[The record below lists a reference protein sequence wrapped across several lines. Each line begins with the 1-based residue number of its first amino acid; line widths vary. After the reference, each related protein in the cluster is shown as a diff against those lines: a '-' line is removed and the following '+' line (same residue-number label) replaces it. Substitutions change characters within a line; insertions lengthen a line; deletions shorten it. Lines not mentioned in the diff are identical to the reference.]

1 MHNAMW
7 LKDVLV
13 YLVAAGILIPLFHR
27 ARVSA
32 VVGFIALGALLG
44 PHGLG
49 QWAGQVPALSYLT
62 ITDQHRAAQFG
73 ELGVIFLLF
82 LLGLE
87 FSAQKL
93 WALRREVFGLGLLQ
107 VVFSGALLAAGL
119 AMCGLSTDLALV
131 TGVALAMSS
140 TALVMQILVSER
152 RATAPIGK
160 TALAILLFQDLA
172 VVAVLLAA
180 ELIGGPV
187 QNLALVVGLAL
198 LKGVAAVGLILLAGR
213 FVLGPLVGAA
223 ARTGARD
230 LLMAVTLVVVAGT
243 AGLTQAA
250 GLSAALG
257 AFLSGMLLSGTVYQ
271 HQISVDLEPFKGL
284 LIGVFFVSVG
294 MGVDLSAILPVLHWV
309 LVAAAGVIL
318 AKFAATYG
326 AARLLKVEAPLAGE
340 LGLLLSQTG
349 EFAFVVI
356 GLLQAKGVLE
366 GQAAGFIV
374 AVVTLTLVL
383 TPWLAQAGGAV
394 RVRLERALQD
404 AQVFSVPEGGACGDR
419 RIRSGRAD
427 RGREPGGPKRALRG
441 AGCRCGAGAAGAGCG
456 APGVPG
462 RCQPRGDPRPRG
474 AGAGE
479 RGGRH
484 LGRGPCRRG
493 HGARRASPQA
503 GRGGAGPGE
512 GCRPCPAAGGVGR
525 ARRDPGSGG
534 GEPAS
539 GRPCPAQSRPVRG
552 GGDDPSGRGPRPR
565 ARPPHRGWL
574 NRQSPVV
581 AGGLS

>member
-87 FSAQKL
+87 FSAEKL

-107 VVFSGALLAAGL
+107 VVFSGALLAIGL
-119 AMCGLSTDLALV
+119 RVSGVATDLALV

-187 QNLALVVGLAL
+187 HNLWLVVGLAL
-198 LKGVAAVGLILLAGR
+198 LKGGAAIAIILLAGR

-257 AFLSGMLLSGTVYQ
+257 AFLSGMMLSGTVYQ

-318 AKFAATYG
+318 AKFIATYG

-340 LGLLLSQTG
+340 LALLLSQTG

-383 TPWLAQAGGAV
+383 TPWLAKAGGAV
-394 RVRLERALQD
+394 RVRLERARQD
-404 AQVFSVPEGGACGDR
+404 GQAFAVPEGGHVVIGGFGRVGRIVAESLEAQGVPFVALDADATRVGLERAAGRQVFLGDASR
-419 RIRSGRAD
+419 EEILARVALERASAVVVTLD
-427 RGREPGGPKRALRG
+427 EAHAAEGMVRAALRLKADAVVLARVKDAPHARRLAALG
-441 AGCRCGAGAAGAGCG
+441 ARDVIPEAVEASLHLAGL
-456 APGVPG
+456 VL
-462 RCQPRGDPRPRG
+462 RN
-474 AGAGE
+474 
-479 RGGRH
+479 
-484 LGRGPCRRG
+484 LGRSEEEVMA
-493 HGARRASPQA
+493 HLDEA
-503 GRGGAGPGE
+503 
-512 GCRPCPAAGGVGR
+512 R
-525 ARRDPGSGG
+525 AR
-534 GEPAS
+534 E
-539 GRPCPAQSRPVRG
+539 
-552 GGDDPSGRGPRPR
+552 R
-565 ARPPHRGWL
+565 ARLTEGD
-574 NRQSPVV
+574 
-581 AGGLS
+581 

>member
-107 VVFSGALLAAGL
+107 VIFSGALLAAGL
-119 AMCGLSTDLALV
+119 AVCGLSTDLAVV

-198 LKGVAAVGLILLAGR
+198 LKGVAAVGIILLAGR

-294 MGVDLSAILPVLHWV
+294 MGVDLSAILPELHWV

-404 AQVFSVPEGGACGDR
+404 AQVFSVPEGGHVVIGGFGRVGRIVAESLEAQSVPFVALDADAVRVRLERAAGRQVFLGDASR
-419 RIRSGRAD
+419 EEILARVALERASAVVVTLD
-427 RGREPGGPKRALRG
+427 EAHAAEAMVRAALRLKPD
-441 AGCRCGAGAAGAGCG
+441 AVVLARVKDAAHA
-456 APGVPG
+456 
-462 RCQPRGDPRPRG
+462 
-474 AGAGE
+474 
-479 RGGRH
+479 
-484 LGRGPCRRG
+484 RRLAAL
-493 HGARRASPQA
+493 GARDVIPEAVEASLHLA
-503 GRGGAGPGE
+503 GLVLRNLGLSEEAVMTHLDE
-512 GCRPCPAAGGVGR
+512 AR
-525 ARRDPGSGG
+525 AR
-534 GEPAS
+534 E
-539 GRPCPAQSRPVRG
+539 
-552 GGDDPSGRGPRPR
+552 R
-565 ARPPHRGWL
+565 ARL
-574 NRQSPVV
+574 TE
-581 AGGLS
+581 GG

>member
-1 MHNAMW
+1 MW

-107 VVFSGALLAAGL
+107 VIFSGALLAAGL
-119 AMCGLSTDLALV
+119 AVCGLSTDLAVV

-198 LKGVAAVGLILLAGR
+198 LKGVAAVGIILLAGR

-294 MGVDLSAILPVLHWV
+294 MGVDLSAILPELHWV

-404 AQVFSVPEGGACGDR
+404 AQVFSVPEGGHVVIGGFGRVGRIVAESLEAQSVPFVALDADAVRVRLERAAGRQVFLGDASR
-419 RIRSGRAD
+419 EEILARVALERASAVVVTLD
-427 RGREPGGPKRALRG
+427 EAHAAEAMVRAALRLKPD
-441 AGCRCGAGAAGAGCG
+441 AVVLARVKDAAHA
-456 APGVPG
+456 
-462 RCQPRGDPRPRG
+462 
-474 AGAGE
+474 
-479 RGGRH
+479 
-484 LGRGPCRRG
+484 RRLAAL
-493 HGARRASPQA
+493 GARDVIPEAVEASLHLA
-503 GRGGAGPGE
+503 GLVLRNLGLSEEAVMTHLDE
-512 GCRPCPAAGGVGR
+512 AR
-525 ARRDPGSGG
+525 AR
-534 GEPAS
+534 E
-539 GRPCPAQSRPVRG
+539 
-552 GGDDPSGRGPRPR
+552 R
-565 ARPPHRGWL
+565 ARL
-574 NRQSPVV
+574 TE
-581 AGGLS
+581 GG

>member
-49 QWAGQVPALSYLT
+49 QWAGQAPALSYLT

-87 FSAQKL
+87 FSAEKL

-107 VVFSGALLAAGL
+107 VVFSGTLLAIGL
-119 AMCGLSTDLALV
+119 RVSGVATDLALV

-187 QNLALVVGLAL
+187 HNLWLVVGLAL
-198 LKGVAAVGLILLAGR
+198 LKGVAAVGIILLAGR
-213 FVLGPLVGAA
+213 FVLAPLVGAA

-243 AGLTQAA
+243 AGLTEAA

-257 AFLSGMLLSGTVYQ
+257 AFLSGMMLSGTVYQ

-309 LVAAAGVIL
+309 LVAAAAVIL
-318 AKFAATYG
+318 AKFIATYG

-340 LGLLLSQTG
+340 LALLLSQTG
-349 EFAFVVI
+349 EFAFVVL
-356 GLLQAKGVLE
+356 GLLQTKGVLD
-366 GQAAGFIV
+366 GAAAGFIV

-383 TPWLAQAGGAV
+383 TPWLAQAGGLV
-394 RVRLERALQD
+394 RVRLERVRQD
-404 AQVFSVPEGGACGDR
+404 AQAFAAPEGGHVVIGGFGR
-419 RIRSGRAD
+419 VGRIVAESLEAQGVPFVALDAD
-427 RGREPGGPKRALRG
+427 ATRVGLER
-441 AGCRCGAGAAGAGCG
+441 AAGRQVFLGDASREEILARVAVERASAVVVTLDEAHAAEGMVRATLRLKADAVVLARVKDAPHARRLAALGARDVIPEAVEASLHLAGL
-456 APGVPG
+456 VL
-462 RCQPRGDPRPRG
+462 RN
-474 AGAGE
+474 
-479 RGGRH
+479 
-484 LGRGPCRRG
+484 LGRSEEEVMA
-493 HGARRASPQA
+493 HLD
-503 GRGGAGPGE
+503 
-512 GCRPCPAAGGVGR
+512 AAR
-525 ARRDPGSGG
+525 AR
-534 GEPAS
+534 E
-539 GRPCPAQSRPVRG
+539 
-552 GGDDPSGRGPRPR
+552 R
-565 ARPPHRGWL
+565 ARLTEGD
-574 NRQSPVV
+574 
-581 AGGLS
+581 

>member
-49 QWAGQVPALSYLT
+49 QWAGQVPALSYVT
-62 ITDQHRAAQFG
+62 IADQHRAAQFG

-87 FSAQKL
+87 FSAEKL

-107 VVFSGALLAAGL
+107 VVFSGAMLAVGL
-119 AMCGLSTDLALV
+119 ALCGLPTDLALV

-180 ELIGGPV
+180 ELIGGPA
-187 QNLALVVGLAL
+187 QNLWLVVGLAL
-198 LKGVAAVGLILLAGR
+198 AKAGAAVAIILLAGR
-213 FVLGPLVGAA
+213 FVLAPLVGAA
-223 ARTGARD
+223 AHTGARD

-257 AFLSGMLLSGTVYQ
+257 AFLSGMMLSGTAYQ

-294 MGVDLSAILPVLHWV
+294 MGVDLLVLLPVLHLV
-309 LVAAAGVIL
+309 LLAAAGVIL
-318 AKFAATYG
+318 AKFLATYL

-340 LGLLLSQTG
+340 LAPLLSQTG
-349 EFAFVVI
+349 EFAFVVL
-356 GLLQAKGVLE
+356 GLLQARGVLE
-366 GQAAGFIV
+366 GKAAGFIV

-383 TPWLAQAGGAV
+383 TPWLAKAGGMV
-394 RVRLERALQD
+394 RVRLERARQD
-404 AQVFSVPEGGACGDR
+404 AQVFAAPEGGHVVIGGFGR
-419 RIRSGRAD
+419 VGRIVAESLESQGVPFVALDAD
-427 RGREPGGPKRALRG
+427 AARVRVER
-441 AGCRCGAGAAGAGCG
+441 AAGRQ
-456 APGVPG
+456 VFL
-462 RCQPRGDPRPRG
+462 GDASREEILARV
-474 AGAGE
+474 AVE
-479 RGGRH
+479 RASAVVVTLDEAHAAEGMVRAVLRLNGDAVVLARVKDAAH
-484 LGRGPCRRG
+484 ARRLAAL
-493 HGARRASPQA
+493 GARDVIPEAVEASLHLA
-503 GRGGAGPGE
+503 GLVLRNLGLSEEAVIAHLDE
-512 GCRPCPAAGGVGR
+512 AR
-525 ARRDPGSGG
+525 AR
-534 GEPAS
+534 E
-539 GRPCPAQSRPVRG
+539 
-552 GGDDPSGRGPRPR
+552 R
-565 ARPPHRGWL
+565 ARLTEGD
-574 NRQSPVV
+574 
-581 AGGLS
+581 

>member
-198 LKGVAAVGLILLAGR
+198 LKGVAAVGIILLAGR

-404 AQVFSVPEGGACGDR
+404 AQVFSVPEGGHVVIGGFGRVGRIVAESLEAQSVPFVALDADAVRVRLERAAGRQVFLGDASR
-419 RIRSGRAD
+419 EEILARVALERASAVVVTLD
-427 RGREPGGPKRALRG
+427 EAHAAEAMVRAALRLKPD
-441 AGCRCGAGAAGAGCG
+441 AVVLARVKDAAHA
-456 APGVPG
+456 
-462 RCQPRGDPRPRG
+462 
-474 AGAGE
+474 
-479 RGGRH
+479 
-484 LGRGPCRRG
+484 RRLAAL
-493 HGARRASPQA
+493 GARDVIPEAVEASLHLA
-503 GRGGAGPGE
+503 GLVLRNLGLSEEAVMTHLDE
-512 GCRPCPAAGGVGR
+512 AR
-525 ARRDPGSGG
+525 AR
-534 GEPAS
+534 E
-539 GRPCPAQSRPVRG
+539 
-552 GGDDPSGRGPRPR
+552 R
-565 ARPPHRGWL
+565 ARL
-574 NRQSPVV
+574 TE
-581 AGGLS
+581 GG